1 MADLHL
7 RYSQPADSAQPLRL
21 RFGDE
26 GGGIAPPAID
36 VALHGRITH
45 GLDGHAGAATVAQ
58 AGAHGRITRGL
69 QGHVGA
75 AWASNVDRPERVRSA
90 SICQSATPAAA
101 PRAMGWH
108 IARARQAG
116 HGAHWQ
122 HARAGASG
130 HSSAWRQSAR
140 RASTNAHHW
149 QRALARAL
157 LDAARYQQ
165 ARRHAAPAAAR
176 WQHAIG
182 HGRLAGVHWQQTYS
196 RASLAADQWQN
207 ARTGAAPLRHR
218 FAQRAALRALLGVA
232 HYQDARRPGDA
243 LTIVGP
249 PGQPP
254 CYDPAQPLQLRF
266 VELAAPGGPL
276 QLRFVCERTGGGP
289 GPQPG
294 ATVVVPIR
302 RVYIVTNDIQLIRID
317 GSVPL
322 PAYAFALSL
331 DADSWTWQWSATLP
345 ASVLPNIEPAT
356 AGTPVEV
363 QASIN
368 GVPYR
373 LLIER
378 VQRSRQFAQ
387 DRLAVSGRGTAAI
400 LDAPYA
406 PVMGFDNAS
415 AARSAQQ
422 LMGDVLT
429 INGVPIGWAVDFGLT
444 DWAVPAGAWS
454 HQGSYIS
461 ALNAIAQAAGG
472 YVQPHATAQTL
483 RILHRYPLAPWD
495 WSALTPDVE
504 LPLAVTSVEGVEW
517 VKKPAYNRVYVSGAD
532 GSGILGQVSIAG
544 TPGDESAPMVTDALI
559 THADAARQRGRA
571 ILSDTGPQALVSLTL
586 PVLPETGLILPGQF
600 VRRTDGAASVQGY
613 VRAISLQWSRPRMRQ
628 TIEVQTHA

>member
-1 MADLHL
+1 MADTPGKLVFW
-7 RYSQPADSAQPLRL
+7 RPADGSGRLVFGDHGGAVAIPDADIALDADFATDMAAHVGLAPAVGLGIDAGFAGDMDASIDAAWDANAHRSTLARAAPHAQQAQPL
-21 RFGDE
+21 
-26 GGGIAPPAID
+26 
-36 VALHGRITH
+36 
-45 GLDGHAGAATVAQ
+45 
-58 AGAHGRITRGL
+58 
-69 QGHVGA
+69 
-75 AWASNVDRPERVRSA
+75 
-90 SICQSATPAAA
+90 AAA
-101 PRAMGWH
+101 
-108 IARARQAG
+108 AR
-116 HGAHWQ
+116 AHWQ
-122 HARAGASG
+122 ASQPLSVG
-130 HSSAWRQSAR
+130 HRP
-140 RASTNAHHW
+140 HW
-149 QRALARAL
+149 QRAQLIAGTARPHWQASLPLRATARPAFQQGLSAAISLRGGFQQSIALRAAGRPAFQQGLPLAPGWQLGFQQTIAL
-157 LDAARYQQ
+157 HNHVREHEQFARPIQHAAR
-165 ARRHAAPAAAR
+165 
-176 WQHAIG
+176 
-182 HGRLAGVHWQQTYS
+182 
-196 RASLAADQWQN
+196 
-207 ARTGAAPLRHR
+207 APLRAGQPLPRSHR
-218 FAQRAALRALLGVA
+218 PRFQQGR
-232 HYQDARRPGDA
+232 YP
-243 LTIVGP
+243 P
-249 PGQPP
+249 PGRTPIVIVPP
-254 CYDPAQPLQLRF
+254 ERELCYDPARLGLLVF
-266 VELAAPGGPL
+266 
-276 QLRFVCERTGGGP
+276 ERSFSGDGKLVFICRKAGGP
-289 GPQPG
+289 GPHPG

-302 RVYIVTNDIQLIRID
+302 RVYIVTNDIALIRVD

-378 VQRSRQFAQ
+378 VQRARQFAQ

-406 PVMGFDNAS
+406 PVMDFDNAS
-415 AARSAQQ
+415 GARSAQQ

-461 ALNAIAQAAGG
+461 AINAIAQAAGG

-483 RILHRYPLAPWD
+483 RVLHRYPLAPWD
-495 WSALTPDVE
+495 WSTVTPDIE
-504 LPLAVTSVEGVEW
+504 LPLAVTSVEGVDW

-613 VRAISLQWSRPRMRQ
+613 VRATSLQWSRPRMRQ